1 MAVGQFD
8 REGDKNKLH
17 PLFPI
22 QTEMFPKEWGKG
34 IICREKRYLQ
44 NPKLIVCSL

>member
-1 MAVGQFD
+1 VAVGQFD

-22 QTEMFPKEWGKG
+22 QTEMLPKEWGKG
-34 IICREKRYLQ
+34 TYLQEVRYL
-44 NPKLIVCSL
+44 